1 MSAVL
6 EQVLSAYFTK
16 SETLPDVLRR
26 FSHDEIQEALLELV
40 DTYANDVNSSALRER
55 ITLMIAK
62 YEPRKKKLGFNGF
75 NPQTNVDC
83 DVKPINILSGTKDR
97 LNGGGNF
104 SDLTPERVDKYE
116 QKGKSF
122 HIIASGFVD
131 GRLVYILEFPYR
143 CIAKRIRKQ
152 VENRFPNWVRKAG
165 EYVRGSTFSFTHYK
179 DCSDLRPI
187 FVNSDLERY
196 QKYLTR
202 ELYELLRR
210 VRGRLT

>member
-131 GRLVYILEFPYR
+131 GRLVYILEFLIVALLR
-143 CIAKRIRKQ
+143 GFGSKLKTASQI
-152 VENRFPNWVRKAG
+152 G
-165 EYVRGSTFSFTHYK
+165 YVRRVNTYVVLRSVLRTIKTAQTFVLFSLIQIW
-179 DCSDLRPI
+179 SDI
-187 FVNSDLERY
+187 KNI
-196 QKYLTR
+196 
-202 ELYELLRR
+202 
-210 VRGRLT
+210 